1 MFNKPLQ
8 QKYGRQ
14 HKLNYT
20 SIPSAF
26 SLAKKLYLML
36 KHRNCRTRHG
46 SVMFGDNYVGKLPF
60 TEFRTF
66 LNQGCPDSAGTGNDS
81 MRSKMASK
89 KRKLEEDQMKIF
101 PHQTEK
107 RESRE
112 MLIYIIPKKIPKA
125 RLQVLNNLAQRKGFP
140 ITEKFR

>member
-1 MFNKPLQ
+1 MTIHGIQDFLKQ
-8 QKYGRQ
+8 GR
-14 HKLNYT
+14 
-20 SIPSAF
+20 
-26 SLAKKLYLML
+26 
-36 KHRNCRTRHG
+36 
-46 SVMFGDNYVGKLPF
+46 
-60 TEFRTF
+60 
-66 LNQGCPDSAGTGNDS
+66 PDGAGTGNDS

-89 KRKLEEDQMKIF
+89 KRKLEEDRLQIF
-101 PHQTEK
+101 PDQTET